1 MLSKFDQKIY
11 LWWFNFRTENQYMIV
26 ISPALSPK
34 TFIFF
39 SSSSHKDGPALWK
52 SIYREKQ
59 KKKNPEETEK
69 RN

>member
-1 MLSKFDQKIY
+1 
-11 LWWFNFRTENQYMIV
+11 MIV

-39 SSSSHKDGPALWK
+39 SSSPHKDGPALGK

-59 KKKNPEETEK
+59 KEKKTEENEK
-69 RN
+69 RK

>member
-1 MLSKFDQKIY
+1 
-11 LWWFNFRTENQYMIV
+11 MIV

-39 SSSSHKDGPALWK
+39 SSSPHNDGPALGK

-59 KKKNPEETEK
+59 KKKKTEENEK
-69 RN
+69 RK

>member
-1 MLSKFDQKIY
+1 
-11 LWWFNFRTENQYMIV
+11 MIV

-39 SSSSHKDGPALWK
+39 SSSPHKDGPALGK

-59 KKKNPEETEK
+59 KKKKQKKMRRESSKKELADGK
-69 RN
+69 